1 MKKNVLTF
9 GLILG
14 AILAIH
20 VVYMMR
26 LLVNDPGIVSNDL
39 VGYVAMV
46 VVFSLIFFGIRNY
59 RNKQLNGVISL
70 GHAFK
75 TGALIA
81 LLGSTLYVVAGLTY
95 YYVFAPDFLDKYS
108 EHVLLMATR
117 NDATA
122 EELAAKT
129 AELTQFKELYE
140 NPLFAIMISYAEVLP
155 IGLVV
160 AFVSALVL
168 KRRSPPAAATLS
180 SGMTQN

>member
-1 MKKNVLTF
+1 MKKNILVF

-20 VVYMMR
+20 AVYMMG
-26 LLVNDPGIVSNDL
+26 LLMNNPNMVSNDL

-46 VVFSLIFFGIRNY
+46 VVFSLTFFGIRNY
-59 RNKQLNGVISL
+59 RNKHLNGFISL

-81 LLGSTLYVVAGLTY
+81 MLGSTLYVVVGLSY
-95 YYVFAPDFLDKYS
+95 YYIFAPDFLDKYT

-117 NDATA
+117 NGATPA
-122 EELAAKT
+122 ELEAKT
-129 AELTQFKELYE
+129 AELTQFKELYK
-140 NPLFAIMISYAEVLP
+140 NPLFAVLISYAEVLP

-160 AFVSALVL
+160 AFISSLFL
-168 KRRSPPAAATLS
+168 KRSLTVANQQQA
-180 SGMTQN
+180 